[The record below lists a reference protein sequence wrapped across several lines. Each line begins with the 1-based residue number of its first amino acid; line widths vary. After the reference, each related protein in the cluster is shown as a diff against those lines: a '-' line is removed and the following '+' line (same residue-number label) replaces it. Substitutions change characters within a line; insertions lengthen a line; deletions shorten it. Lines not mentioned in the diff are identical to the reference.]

1 MIENKPMVHR
11 LKIAPQY
18 FKDLV
23 SGVKTFEVRR
33 NDRNF
38 KVGDIVT
45 LEEYKDGNYT
55 SNYVNAE
62 ITYILDD
69 HKYCKEGFVVFG
81 IKLLLGMG
89 AHI

>member
-1 MIENKPMVHR
+1 MKENKPTVHR

-18 FKDLV
+18 FKDVV

-33 NDRNF
+33 NDRDF

-45 LEEYKDGNYT
+45 LEEYKNGNYT

-69 HKYCKEGFVVFG
+69 LEYCKEGYVVFG
-81 IKLLLGMG
+81 IKLLLNMG